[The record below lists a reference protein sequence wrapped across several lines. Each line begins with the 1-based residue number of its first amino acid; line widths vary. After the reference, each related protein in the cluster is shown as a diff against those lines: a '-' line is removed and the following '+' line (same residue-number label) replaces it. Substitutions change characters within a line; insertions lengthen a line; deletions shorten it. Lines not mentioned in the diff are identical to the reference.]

1 MHELIPS
8 VLTCILSK
16 QLCLRPESDNHWA
29 LRDFA
34 TKIISQICKAF
45 NTSVNNIQCRIT
57 RLFSDALSNESSY
70 LPTIYG
76 AVQGI
81 SYFKINNTYQIL
93 IFIYLLIT
101 ILY

>member
-16 QLCLRPESDNHWA
+16 QLCLRPELDNHWA

-34 TKIISQICKAF
+34 SRIIAQLSKTF

-57 RLFSDALSNESSY
+57 RLFSDALSNESSF
-70 LPTIYG
+70 LPTVYG
-76 AVQGI
+76 AIQG
-81 SYFKINNTYQIL
+81 T
-93 IFIYLLIT
+93 
-101 ILY
+101 